1 MIVAGVLLSGLMAQA
16 VAAPRQ
22 SPGDCVTGVGL
33 SLPALAVCH
42 GDEEARLAEAAP
54 EGSAERTRHLL
65 LAADHYRRA
74 ADRGDAAL
82 KVRALEAFARLYDA
96 QHLNDAEQV
105 EFVLQDLAAT
115 APTEPRFLYE
125 LAKVQEDRGSL
136 DAAEDTLLS
145 ARRRWPTDEEP
156 FTRLAQYYARRATS
170 VRSAIEPPP
179 PAEPPPDTPVTQPDG
194 GVK

>member
-1 MIVAGVLLSGLMAQA
+1 M
-16 VAAPRQ
+16 
-22 SPGDCVTGVGL
+22 
-33 SLPALAVCH
+33 
-42 GDEEARLAEAAP
+42 
-54 EGSAERTRHLL
+54 
-65 LAADHYRRA
+65 
-74 ADRGDAAL
+74 

-105 EFVLQDLAAT
+105 EFVLQDLVAT

-156 FTRLAQYYARRATS
+156 FKRLAQYYARRATS
-170 VRSAIEPPP
+170 VRSAVEPPP
-179 PAEPPPDTPVTQPDG
+179 PAEPPPDEPVTQPDG